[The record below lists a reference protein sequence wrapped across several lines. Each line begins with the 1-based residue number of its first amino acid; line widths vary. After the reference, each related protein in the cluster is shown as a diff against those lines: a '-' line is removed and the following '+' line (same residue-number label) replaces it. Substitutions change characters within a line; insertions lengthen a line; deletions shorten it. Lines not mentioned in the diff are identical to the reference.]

1 MNFVNEGDRIMKLQV
16 NGTELYFD
24 VAGSSLDTT
33 IDFRQKPT
41 MIILHGGPGFDHTY
55 LRPWLDPMSEFA
67 QLIYID
73 QRGCGRSQRHTHEY
87 YQLGIMADDIV
98 LFCKALDIER
108 PIVLGQSFGGFVALS
123 IAHRHADF
131 AASIILFDTSPAWTG
146 GYDLDALE
154 QIVGGERG
162 KELREIARRE
172 STGQATEA
180 ELKRFE
186 QEIMPLYWHQGYKQ
200 EYTDALYNNP
210 LVNMDIAMYMMGT
223 LSKEYDLRPNLQQI
237 QIPALVLQGRY
248 DWVTPMAGAQEMAEK
263 IPYAQ
268 LHIFEHSGHMVF
280 MEEQEE
286 LVSVIKQWIKLL

>member
-1 MNFVNEGDRIMKLQV
+1 MKLHV
-16 NGTELYFD
+16 NGTELFFD
-24 VAGSSLDTT
+24 VAGSELDVAA
-33 IDFRQKPT
+33 DFRQKST

-131 AASIILFDTSPAWTG
+131 AAGIILFDTSPAWTG

-162 KELREIARRE
+162 KELREIAHRE

-200 EYTDALYNNP
+200 EYTEALYNNP

-237 QIPALVLQGRY
+237 HIPALVLQGRY

-280 MEEQEE
+280 LEEQEE
-286 LVSVIKQWIKLL
+286 LVSVIKQWIQSL